1 MGKTKVAMIKA
12 FNSDEW
18 IRITVN
24 DHDELYIENAKPC
37 PRMKED
43 GKPKIITYFHCD
55 HCSKICDES
64 IPALGYWGKWG
75 EFNENSSS

>member
-1 MGKTKVAMIKA
+1 MGKHKVAMIKA

-55 HCSKICDES
+55 HCAEKCNER

-75 EFNENSSS
+75 EFNERTT